1 MTEKEQQAI
10 RSLFDM
16 LKGASPAYLKKELE
30 AVSQNIGIDQ
40 LEGKSIG
47 YVLEKQKLVKEEK
60 VKTNKIIF
68 KLKDGQTLQSAK
80 KKMKSYGIQEN
91 RVTSQSVSPL
101 FKGMYVYD
109 VPAGQESAGKT
120 LKAGKAVI
128 KSTARKLS
136 SMPNVEFAEPVQ
148 TYRALSNDVQ
158 YGYQWPLKNSAQNSG
173 KKRR

>member
-1 MTEKEQQAI
+1 
-10 RSLFDM
+10 M

-120 LKAGKAVI
+120 LKQA
-128 KSTARKLS
+128 KL
-136 SMPNVEFAEPVQ
+136 
-148 TYRALSNDVQ
+148 
-158 YGYQWPLKNSAQNSG
+158 
-173 KKRR
+173 

>member
-1 MTEKEQQAI
+1 
-10 RSLFDM
+10 
-16 LKGASPAYLKKELE
+16 
-30 AVSQNIGIDQ
+30 
-40 LEGKSIG
+40 
-47 YVLEKQKLVKEEK
+47 
-60 VKTNKIIF
+60 
-68 KLKDGQTLQSAK
+68 
-80 KKMKSYGIQEN
+80 MKSYGIQEN

-120 LKAGKAVI
+120 LKAGKAAI

-148 TYRALSNDVQ
+148 TYRALSNDAQ

-173 KKRR
+173 KKALTSNLNK